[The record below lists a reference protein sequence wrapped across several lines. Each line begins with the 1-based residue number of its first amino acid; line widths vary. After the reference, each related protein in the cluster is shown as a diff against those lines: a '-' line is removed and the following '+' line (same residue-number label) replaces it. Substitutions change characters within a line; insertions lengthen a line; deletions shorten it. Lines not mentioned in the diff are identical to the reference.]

1 MELTEYHDDERKRMI
16 VYGDPFTGKTTLV
29 AKLAEK
35 FKLKWIDIEHGAS
48 SIIRNVPKQF
58 HKNIDLI
65 QIPDSKVNPM
75 AAETVLKIFKAPHM
89 EAVICATHGKISC
102 PLCAKVPEAKFSSI
116 CLNKLG
122 ADEIVVLDSATQL
135 TNSIISHITRNQKD
149 DYKMDFDDWGT
160 LAKLLDIIFT
170 QIQGGHY
177 NCVIISHA
185 AMVGTEKSEKI
196 TKLVPI
202 GGSSNYSRTFAKF
215 FDDIVYCEV
224 LNGKHKFTSRTG
236 ASPQVITG
244 SKSNVDIETMAEPS
258 LIPFFS

>member
-1 MELTEYHDDERKRMI
+1 MNLTEYHDDERKRIM

-35 FKLKWIDIEHGAS
+35 FKLKWVDVEHGAS
-48 SIIRNVPKQF
+48 SILRNVPKEF

-65 QIPDSKVNPM
+65 QIPDSKVNPI
-75 AAETVLKIFKAPHM
+75 AAETVLKIFDGSKC
-89 EAVICATHGKISC
+89 VICAVHGKVSC
-102 PLCAKVPEAKFSSI
+102 PLCVKETTALYSTI
-116 CLNKLG
+116 CLREMA
-122 ADEIVVLDSATQL
+122 ADEILVLDSCTQFS
-135 TNSIISHITRNQKD
+135 NSIMWHITRKQAVDYKPEWD
-149 DYKMDFDDWGT
+149 DYAVQGR
-160 LAKLLDIIFT
+160 LLDKVFT
-170 QIQGGHY
+170 QMQGGHY

-202 GGSSNYSRTFAKF
+202 GGTTNYSRTFAKF
-215 FDDIVYCEV
+215 FDDVVYCEL

-244 SKSNVDIETMAEPS
+244 SKSNIDIEAMPVPS
-258 LIPFFS
+258 LIPFFN